1 MYALEAVKIRMTNDF
16 PIQGESRYS
25 RSIAL
30 QPNPGRTSGLCAFM
44 LPSRNFHMATQQ
56 YIDF

>member
-1 MYALEAVKIRMTNDF
+1 MYALEAVKIRRTNDF
-16 PIQGESRYS
+16 PIQGESPYS

-30 QPNPGRTSGLCAFM
+30 QPDPGRASDLCAVM
-44 LPSRNFHMATQQ
+44 LPSRNFRTITQQ